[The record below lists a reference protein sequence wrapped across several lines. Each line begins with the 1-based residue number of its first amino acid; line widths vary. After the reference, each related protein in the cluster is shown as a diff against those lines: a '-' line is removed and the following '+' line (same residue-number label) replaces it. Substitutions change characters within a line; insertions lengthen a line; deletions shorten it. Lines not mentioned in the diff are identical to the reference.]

1 MLISGHAT
9 SVSVEEAFWREL
21 KHIARR
27 EGRSLNSLVTDI
39 DNRRSGNLSS
49 ALRLYVLDHLKSQ
62 G

>member
-9 SVSVEEAFWREL
+9 SVSLEEAFWCEL

>member
-9 SVSVEEAFWREL
+9 SVSLEEAFWREL
-21 KHIARR
+21 KRIAKR

-49 ALRLYVLDHLKSQ
+49 ALRLYVLDQLKSQ
-62 G
+62 R